1 MFARRRGTSISGM
14 RMGGT
19 DPGQLSQGRMI
30 PLVAPSCSR
39 PPTSPTTPWLPLD
52 DFNMIPTV
60 DDRFLYTVHTHPSD
74 LRSELILITRFA
86 RSSVRFEIPCST
98 SGAVRGLHS
107 SSGITGLH
115 CQSGR
120 REIGILPTLGRSYGR
135 WTACSSENGFRSE
148 KGIGGSDRSSED
160 HHSSQRDGWSDL
172 WGFHYAR
179 SSARSLDRWIDGQGS
194 FRGNEFCYGF
204 QSVIIRNKFEV
215 PCD

>member
-1 MFARRRGTSISGM
+1 
-14 RMGGT
+14 MGGT

-120 REIGILPTLGRSYGR
+120 REIGILPTLGRSCGR
-135 WTACSSENGFRSE
+135 WTACSSESGFRSGR
-148 KGIGGSDRSSED
+148 GIGGRDRLLRR
-160 HHSSQRDGWSDL
+160 HSSSDCDECRTAGERDD
-172 WGFHYAR
+172 AR
-179 SSARSLDRWIDGQGS
+179 VTVRSFDRWINGQGS
-194 FRGNEFCYGF
+194 FRGNGICYGF
-204 QSVIIRNKFEV
+204 RPVIIRNKFEV